1 MGDAE
6 RQAAI
11 DAIPAYLASTDPNFR
26 KHGSTYLNDKV
37 WLDELVPLQPKQ
49 TNGAS
54 KSFKQIDKERSNKAW
69 DDLIASAEAELAKLP
84 STDELVERY
93 RQR

>member
-1 MGDAE
+1 MADAE

-11 DAIPAYLASTDPNFR
+11 DAIPAYLASTDPDFR

-37 WLDELVPLQPKQ
+37 WLDDLSPLQK

-54 KSFKQIDKERSNKAW
+54 KSFKQIDKESSNKAW
-69 DDLIASAEAELAKLP
+69 DDLIASTEAALAKLP
-84 STDELVERY
+84 TTDELVERY